1 MIEFLNHL
9 GADALPCARQIVW
22 QTALLV
28 AVLSL
33 LDLLV
38 ARRLRST
45 LRCALWLL
53 VVVKLLLP
61 PSLQFPTGAGFWLG
75 RWLAEPI
82 APRTS
87 AGPSVLVET
96 LDPTLSPEDAGPAI
110 SVPPSAAT
118 LNLRGGLLLAW
129 ITGSQLLGL
138 GLVIRNHPVRR
149 LEREA
154 EEAPEQL
161 QAQVQVAAGELGLAV
176 H

>member
-61 PSLQFPTGAGFWLG
+61 PSLQFPTGAGF
-75 RWLAEPI
+75 
-82 APRTS
+82 
-87 AGPSVLVET
+87 
-96 LDPTLSPEDAGPAI
+96 
-110 SVPPSAAT
+110 
-118 LNLRGGLLLAW
+118 
-129 ITGSQLLGL
+129 
-138 GLVIRNHPVRR
+138 
-149 LEREA
+149 
-154 EEAPEQL
+154 
-161 QAQVQVAAGELGLAV
+161 
-176 H
+176 